1 MESIII
7 IFKFILVGIVL
18 LLTLYVH
25 LVLDVVF
32 IEGLGPGAVTAA
44 GRRRRALEQE
54 RIWARERRADALST
68 RQGFNIVR
76 RGFSRLQ

>member
-1 MESIII
+1 MLGRM
-7 IFKFILVGIVL
+7 K
-18 LLTLYVH
+18 
-25 LVLDVVF
+25 
-32 IEGLGPGAVTAA
+32 GLGPGAVTAA

-76 RGFSRLQ
+76 RGFARLQ